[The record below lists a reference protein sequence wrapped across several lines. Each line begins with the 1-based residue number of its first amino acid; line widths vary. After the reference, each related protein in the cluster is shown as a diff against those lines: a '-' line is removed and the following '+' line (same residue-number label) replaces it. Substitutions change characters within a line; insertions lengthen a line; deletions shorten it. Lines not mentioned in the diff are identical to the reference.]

1 MVISLNPICLPAA
14 ISPIWSASM
23 ERPRTGAQEWLRI
36 RLPLVPRP
44 VRGRRIQAIVD
55 EYDARNATPH
65 SGANAVI
72 VTDPDYRPPVSD
84 EEDKDA
90 EGEVKVE
97 PREEEEEKQEAEMQG
112 KGEGEER
119 AEEEWSWPCQEDS
132 AWEEEYWWDE
142 VAFGSSIYVLQLSG
156 GMRRLS
162 FRAVPTPFKLAPF
175 ARPLD
180 ERSLWEKNIQLGFDG
195 SIIRDKMSVYVL
207 ADTVKGIRKVDLF
220 FSVSSGI
227 PIAEVEPDGAVVT
240 ALAMINISKGF
251 TAQRI
256 AHLQRRWLRYLFKPP
271 PVKKRR
277 TPKSKP
283 QP

>member
-1 MVISLNPICLPAA
+1 
-14 ISPIWSASM
+14 M
-23 ERPRTGAQEWLRI
+23 ERPRTRAQEWLRI
-36 RLPLVPRP
+36 RLPLVSRP
-44 VRGRRIQAIVD
+44 VR
-55 EYDARNATPH
+55 
-65 SGANAVI
+65 
-72 VTDPDYRPPVSD
+72 RPTQLSVSD

-97 PREEEEEKQEAEMQG
+97 PREEEEENQEAEMPG
-112 KGEGEER
+112 NG
-119 AEEEWSWPCQEDS
+119 EDS

-142 VAFGSSIYVLQLSG
+142 VAFGSSIYVLHLSG
-156 GMRRLS
+156 RMRRLS
-162 FRAVPTPFKLAPF
+162 FRAVPTPLAPL

-180 ERSLWEKNIQLGFDG
+180 ERSLWGKNIQLGFDG
-195 SIIRDKMSVYVL
+195 SIIRDRMSVYVL

-220 FSVSSGI
+220 FAVSSGI

-277 TPKSKP
+277 RPKSKP

>member
-1 MVISLNPICLPAA
+1 MG
-14 ISPIWSASM
+14 
-23 ERPRTGAQEWLRI
+23 RPRTGAQEWLRI

-44 VRGRRIQAIVD
+44 VRRPTQ
-55 EYDARNATPH
+55 H
-65 SGANAVI
+65 SGANAAI

-142 VAFGSSIYVLQLSG
+142 NAFGSSIYVLQLSG

-195 SIIRDKMSVYVL
+195 SIIRDKTNVYVL
-207 ADTVKGIRKVDLF
+207 ADNVHGIRKVDF
-220 FSVSSGI
+220 FFGLKTVHPWLSWSQ
-227 PIAEVEPDGAVVT
+227 
-240 ALAMINISKGF
+240 M
-251 TAQRI
+251 AQSLP
-256 AHLQRRWLRYLFKPP
+256 H
-271 PVKKRR
+271 
-277 TPKSKP
+277 
-283 QP
+283 